1 VSGEKLDQPQYSQTG
16 MERKALAVF
25 GILILI
31 TVAVLLTDAQKR
43 RSKRPPWYAR
53 RFTRRKPTKAMPG
66 GSSGV
71 QINPVRPAQ
80 NDNPNE
86 QQDFDSPEDAQ
97 EYWRVI
103 YENGR

>member
-1 VSGEKLDQPQYSQTG
+1 

-31 TVAVLLTDAQKR
+31 AVAVLLSDANKR
-43 RSKRPPWYAR
+43 RWKRPSWYNR
-53 RFTRRKPTKAMPG
+53 RFTRRNPTKAMPG

-71 QINPVRPAQ
+71 QITPVRPAQ

-103 YENGR
+103 YENGKWNQTWVLR